1 MKQYLLNNI
10 RISWLIFITCL
21 LFFFAPVI
29 HAQYAD
35 NQHFEAAKNLEIFNS
50 LFKELTLFYVDSI
63 DAKKSIETGINAM
76 LSELDPYTE
85 YYPEDKLNDIKFLST
100 GTYGGIGSA
109 ILARNGKIIISD
121 PYEGMPAAKTGLR
134 AGDAILSID
143 NESMIG
149 KTSSYAS
156 EKLKGQ
162 PGTTLQ
168 VTYQRQGNPKPETI
182 TITRQLIHVNTVT
195 WYGVLQDSIGYICLS
210 RFDDQSAQEVQ
221 SAFDDLAKNY
231 QIQSLILDLRNNG
244 GGIVESAVQIV
255 GMFVP
260 KGDVILTTKGKIR
273 QWDRIFRNT
282 QQPTDLTI
290 PLVVLVDNSS
300 ASASEIVAGALQDL
314 DRGVIIGSRTYG
326 KGLVQTPR
334 EVPYNGNLKLTTAK
348 YYTPSG
354 RCIQALDYA
363 HRTDDGRPGIVPD
376 SLTSV
381 FYTVNKRPVRDGG
394 GITPDFTVEDEKM
407 SNILYY
413 LYYADML
420 IFDFATEW
428 RNTHPEIAT
437 AMDFTLT
444 DTDYEAFKTFVKNK
458 DFKYDRHSKKV
469 LQTLKETME
478 FEGYMENASEEF
490 TRLEE
495 KLMPDLD
502 LDLNKF
508 RKEIAQY
515 LSAEIAK
522 RYYYQ
527 KGELIQS
534 LKNNKA
540 LDKAY
545 EVLGNYELYKQTLSE
560 K

>member
-1 MKQYLLNNI
+1 MKQYTLKNI
-10 RISWLIFITCL
+10 RISGWIVATCL
-21 LFFFAPVI
+21 LFFGQIVQ
-29 HAQYAD
+29 AQSTD
-35 NQHFEAAKNLEIFNS
+35 NQNFAVAKNLDIFNS
-50 LFKELTLFYVDSI
+50 LFKELNLFYVDSI

-100 GTYGGIGSA
+100 GTYGGIGSV
-109 ILARNGKIIISD
+109 ITGRNGKVIISD
-121 PYEGMPAAKTGLR
+121 PYEGMPAAKSGLQ
-134 AGDAILSID
+134 AGDEILAID
-143 NESMIG
+143 NESMVG
-149 KTSSYAS
+149 KTSTYAS

-162 PGTTLQ
+162 PGTTLK
-168 VTYQRQGNPKPETI
+168 VTYQRLGKPKPETV

-195 WYGVLQDSIGYICLS
+195 WYGVLQDSVGYICLS

-221 SAFDDLAKNY
+221 AAFEDLEKNY
-231 QIQSLILDLRNNG
+231 HIRSLILDLRDNG

-260 KGDVILTTKGKIR
+260 KGNVILTTKGKIR
-273 QWDRIFRNT
+273 QWDRIFRST
-282 QQPTDLTI
+282 QQPIDVSI
-290 PLVVLVDNSS
+290 PLAVLVNNSS

-314 DRGVIIGSRTYG
+314 DRAVIIGSRTYG

-363 HRTDDGRPGIVPD
+363 HRMEDGRPGIVPD

-381 FYTVNKRPVRDGG
+381 FYTVNQRPVRDGG
-394 GITPDFTVEDEKM
+394 GITPDFTVEDEKTP
-407 SNILYY
+407 NILYY
-413 LYYADML
+413 LYFADML

-428 RNTHPEIAT
+428 RNKHPEIAT

-444 DTDYEAFKTFVKNK
+444 DADYDAFKTFVKNK

-490 TRLEE
+490 ARLEE
-495 KLMPDLD
+495 KLMPNLDQDLD
-502 LDLNKF
+502 KF
-508 RKEIAQY
+508 RKEITQY
-515 LSAEIAK
+515 LTAEIAK

-534 LKNNKA
+534 LKNNKVM
-540 LDKAY
+540 DKAC
-545 EVLGNYELYKQTLSE
+545 EVLGDEELYKQTLSG